1 MKKPSYK
8 VLATGIIIIIV
19 FAALLL
25 YFCPMEMSDLIN
37 DKNDRGMS
45 ECHNR

>member
-1 MKKPSYK
+1 MYPFKKLVY
-8 VLATGIIIIIV
+8 IIR
-19 FAALLL
+19 FGLDDKMLL
-25 YFCPMEMSDLIN
+25 YFRPMEMSDLIN